1 MGQGDAP
8 QLRNPKYRDL
18 VEWAVQLQ
26 FKIDGINP
34 AIYEVANT
42 FKNSIDRILCLAKL
56 PAAIGGQAMRTQL
69 CLDTARFNILGTLEQ
84 GDEQQE
90 ANVLNEGYRLW
101 PVLYQMW
108 KTETHLHH
116 TQREAEFVEDAC
128 GKVDLANKGV
138 DALLASVVI
147 GMWTAFEVL
156 ATDMWEEAVNS
167 HPVVLSLLKGEQNRI
182 TKGIGSPLTKSEKAD
197 AEISKDKPAIL
208 LEDIHHLTKQ
218 TFNLSG
224 CMGTILKRRFPFQT
238 LSGIRVAYSKAFA
251 EHSKRVDT
259 AIGSLALDALAI
271 TRNLLVHRGGIID
284 QKYFSQQKTLS
295 LAPFGEI
302 KARLNLDGSSVRTLI
317 DAVIK
322 ASVEL
327 IEAMDEWLK
336 TL

>member
-56 PAAIGGQAMRTQL
+56 PAAIGGQAMRIQL
-69 CLDTARFNILGTLEQ
+69 CIDTARLNLLGTLEG

-90 ANVLNEGYRLW
+90 ANVQVEVCRLW
-101 PVLYQMW
+101 PVLYQAIQ
-108 KTETHLHH
+108 TNAHFH
-116 TQREAEFVEDAC
+116 TQREAEFVDDAC
-128 GKVDLANKGV
+128 GKVDLASKGV

-156 ATDMWEEAVNS
+156 ATDMWEDAMNF
-167 HPVVLSLLKGEQNRI
+167 HPVTLSLLKGEQNRI
-182 TKGIGSPLTKSEKAD
+182 TKGIKSPLAKSEKAD
-197 AEISKDKPAIL
+197 AEISKEKAGIS

-218 TFNLSG
+218 TFDLSG

-251 EHSKRVDT
+251 EHSKRVD
-259 AIGSLALDALAI
+259 AALGNLALDALAI

-302 KARLNLDGSSVRTLI
+302 NARLNLDGPSVRTLI
-317 DAVIK
+317 DTVLK
-322 ASVEL
+322 ASIEL
-327 IEAMDEWLK
+327 IEAVDKWLK
-336 TL
+336 TP